1 MSQYPRRGL
10 GGGRARVPG
19 SGVAWGAVTDP
30 GCRRD
35 ASRRTPG
42 IHRHSTTHR
51 PEDLPRALAL
61 LVVDL
66 TLALLAIAA
75 LVVVATAVGLLAR
88 ARQGRAR
95 AVDSA
100 EVVDPRRLGAD
111 ALGEEATL
119 LQFSTEMCSRCPQV
133 HRMLSEVADA
143 RDGVRHLDVDLTHR
157 PDIAQ
162 HFRVLQTPTTLVL
175 DRRGIV
181 RTRFGGT
188 PGRAVVELEL
198 DTLQKEASRA

>member
-1 MSQYPRRGL
+1 
-10 GGGRARVPG
+10 
-19 SGVAWGAVTDP
+19 
-30 GCRRD
+30 
-35 ASRRTPG
+35 
-42 IHRHSTTHR
+42 
-51 PEDLPRALAL
+51 L

-66 TLALLAIAA
+66 TLALLAVAA

-111 ALGEEATL
+111 ARGAQATL
-119 LQFSTEMCSRCPQV
+119 LQFSTEMCSRCPHV